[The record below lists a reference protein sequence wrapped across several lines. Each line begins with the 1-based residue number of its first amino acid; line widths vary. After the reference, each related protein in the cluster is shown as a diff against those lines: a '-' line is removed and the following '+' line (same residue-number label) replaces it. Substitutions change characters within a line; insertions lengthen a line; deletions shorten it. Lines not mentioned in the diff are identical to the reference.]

1 MSSSATAASPVS
13 LAFDQNALLSIIRG
27 FRNGVIYGF
36 KIRLPHAFVMT
47 MLFRDG
53 PLYDKLEAIF
63 RATYQHSKNLGLY
76 VAAFKLARALLR
88 HFRGK
93 EDHWNTTLAGAVGG
107 AVMFGTNDPITSQIN
122 MYVMSRVIFG
132 IGRTA
137 TNKGLVTYHPAMF
150 TAFGA
155 SVWALVMYLFFFQPG
170 TLQSSLIA
178 SMQYLYKDSDY
189 FPQGVKNAWAWLTT
203 SAAAPKL

>member
-1 MSSSATAASPVS
+1 MSSTSSPVG
-13 LAFDQNALLSIIRG
+13 LTFDKNALLSVIRA
-27 FRNGVIYGF
+27 FRNGVVYGF

-53 PLYDKLEAIF
+53 PLYDKLEAIV
-63 RATYQHSKNLGLY
+63 RATFQHSRNLGFY
-76 VAAFKLARALLR
+76 AASFKLVRALLR
-88 HFRGK
+88 HFRGV
-93 EDHWNTTLAGAVGG
+93 EDHWNTTIAGAVGG
-107 AVMFGTNDPITSQIN
+107 AIMFGTNDPITSQIN

-132 IGRTA
+132 LGRTA
-137 TNKGLVTYHPAMF
+137 NNKGLVPYHPKMF

-189 FPQGVKNAWAWLTT
+189 FPQGVKNAWEWLITP
-203 SAAAPKL
+203 AAAPKM